1 MFVCEVTLVLY
12 PFTSLEFDMRSISSL
27 RTWSIACWLAL
38 CTRFCLVFMTI
49 DVYSEETTLTA
60 ILGNLELSTS
70 VAIGVLF
77 FGETYVNRLILGI
90 LFILLAVVVIVFGKV
105 LHLRAVSHAHSR
117 LRRWK

>member
-1 MFVCEVTLVLY
+1 MLY

-77 FGETYVNRLILGI
+77 FWRDIC
-90 LFILLAVVVIVFGKV
+90 K
-105 LHLRAVSHAHSR
+105 SPHSWHFVHTLSCGCDR
-117 LRRWK
+117 FWESTPSASR